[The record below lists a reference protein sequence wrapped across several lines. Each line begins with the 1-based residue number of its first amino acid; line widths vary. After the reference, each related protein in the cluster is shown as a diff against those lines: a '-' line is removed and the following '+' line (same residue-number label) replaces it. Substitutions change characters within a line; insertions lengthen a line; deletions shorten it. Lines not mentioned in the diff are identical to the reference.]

1 MCARAVVAVPPILIA
16 PRRSVIC
23 NIPIIIQP
31 ASIWRSLGVTEQF
44 LEQKAD
50 WLSEQRALEDDVA
63 RFFME
68 AATLVSFSWYHY
80 PFASLALFQSIIAV
94 EKSLRLVNRNLKL
107 SFQEIF
113 AEIVDQEIVS
123 DSVFSKF
130 GLPSKDF
137 ELSKD
142 MKKQVEGKPKS
153 HLELL
158 SKLIPKLRNDFFHG
172 TYLMSPEFLPLCFQ
186 MRELADAL
194 CPEIQR
200 RRPPG
205 LR

>member
-1 MCARAVVAVPPILIA
+1 MTR
-16 PRRSVIC
+16 
-23 NIPIIIQP
+23 
-31 ASIWRSLGVTEQF
+31 QF
-44 LEQKAD
+44 LEQKAA
-50 WLSEQRALEDDVA
+50 WLSEQRELEDDVA
-63 RFFME
+63 RFFIE
-68 AATLVSFSWYHY
+68 AGKLVSFSWYHY

-94 EKSLRLVNRNLKL
+94 EKSLRLFNKEPKL
-107 SFQEIF
+107 SFQELF
-113 AEIVDQEIVS
+113 AEIVRQDIIP
-123 DSVFSKF
+123 DSVFSK
-130 GLPSKDF
+130 LDLSKDF
-137 ELSKD
+137 QLSKD
-142 MKKQVEGKPKS
+142 MKKHVKGKQKS

-172 TYLMSPEFLPLCFQ
+172 SYLMSPAFLQLCFQ